1 MIIILKPLLIVHTRL
16 LFKNET
22 FKGFQHQ
29 SSCFMFEPEHCHYS
43 QVVQPLAPSVCRQR
57 LNPVL
62 KVVS

>member
-16 LFKNET
+16 LFKET

-43 QVVQPLAPSVCRQR
+43 QVVQPLAPSVCSQR

>member
-43 QVVQPLAPSVCRQR
+43 QVVQPLAPSV
-57 LNPVL
+57 
-62 KVVS
+62 